1 MNDMDMDMDMEEK
14 LLKSGFTTKEIRKIK
29 YFVKKPHNLCA
40 SSDKVKASFF
50 RDSNSQINND
60 TSPYF
65 DL

>member
-1 MNDMDMDMDMEEK
+1 MNDIDMEEK

-29 YFVKKPHNLCA
+29 YFVKKKPHNLCA

-50 RDSNSQINND
+50 RDSNFQINND
-60 TSPYF
+60 TSPDF